1 MVDSFGK
8 GPIRVS
14 TVRTGANFEC
24 CWIFLQ
30 LRKNKFGQ
38 YKVLNSFLDN
48 FVRQTVYSHLLI
60 DFKLLSNCK
69 VMIRLP
75 NQLANIEIIILAIK
89 ASKIGTLLE
98 SASLVTFLLVLFR
111 LD

>member
-14 TVRTGANFEC
+14 IVRTGANCRFS
-24 CWIFLQ
+24 ILNAAGFFLQ

-38 YKVLNSFLDN
+38 YNVLNSFLDN

-60 DFKLLSNCK
+60 DFKLLCK

-75 NQLANIEIIILAIK
+75 KSTCQNRNNHP
-89 ASKIGTLLE
+89 SN
-98 SASLVTFLLVLFR
+98 
-111 LD
+111 